1 MDRLHPCTSSATS
14 DTMIHLRLLLALV
27 LTTILSG
34 AEFTLAFREARLEA
48 ADGFTE
54 TPWRLNQPAWL
65 GADAGITA
73 AHLVNIE
80 ALEHEGEYFI
90 AITLDAAGG
99 ALNQAFTTRVT
110 GKRFALV
117 ADGAVIAVQRVVR
130 PSAERVLVIMSR
142 EDGGRLV
149 GAFNAFKEAAAAP
162 PAEATPAA
170 APLAA
175 DAATAKFSLRFA
187 EAAFEP
193 APGLSE
199 TPYRPGKPVFLGAD
213 AGIGAAHVVRI
224 EAAES
229 AGESVLSIT
238 LDEAG
243 AALNH
248 AFTTA
253 RLGKHL
259 AIVINGRVATVA
271 KVLAPS
277 RETVWTT
284 GPSREEIAEIVASFG
299 KR

>member
-1 MDRLHPCTSSATS
+1 MKT
-14 DTMIHLRLLLALV
+14 IQVLLALA
-27 LTTILSG
+27 LAAALSG
-34 AEFTLAFREARLEA
+34 GEFTLAFREARLEA
-48 ADGFTE
+48 ADGFAE

-65 GADAGITA
+65 GADAGITP

-80 ALEHEGEYFI
+80 ALEHEGEYFV

-99 ALNQAFTTRVT
+99 ALNQAFTTRLT

-117 ADGAVIAVQRVVR
+117 ADGAVLAVQRVVR
-130 PSAERVLVIMSR
+130 PSAERVLVIVSR

-149 GAFNAFKEAAAAP
+149 GAFNAFKEAAATP
-162 PAEATPAA
+162 PAEAAPPTTVATPPADGAA
-170 APLAA
+170 IP
-175 DAATAKFSLRFA
+175 KFSLRFA
-187 EAAFEP
+187 EAAFEA

-199 TPYRPGKPVFLGAD
+199 TPYRPGRPVFLGAD
-213 AGIGAAHVVRI
+213 AGIGAAHVVRV

-229 AGESVLSIT
+229 GGESMLSIT

-248 AFTTA
+248 AFTSA

-259 AIVINGRVATVA
+259 AIIIGERVVTVA

-277 RETVWTT
+277 RETVWTS
-284 GPSREEIAEIVASFG
+284 GLSREEIAGIVAAFA
-299 KR
+299 RR